1 MLGFTELC
9 ALLTLTDANIEK
21 HHYIFNA
28 SGASIKGKGKG
39 YTAISASEGS

>member
-28 SGASIKGKGKG
+28 SGASIKGKG